1 MTPIRRLLVIC
12 FASAGWAFS
21 FGVGTQAVTH
31 WLNAHGAS
39 NFVIGLN
46 HSTYYLGIALASLF
60 VPALTRRFGTGCAP
74 AGMILAGLSL
84 ILFPCWTES
93 SWWFGL
99 RFLAG
104 VAGALSLIPLEA
116 QVSRESDPTER
127 TRNFSFYAVALTL
140 GGALGICAGLHF
152 YEISPKLAFSL
163 GGCVPILSAAIL
175 SRAMKQTIPAHSPG
189 PRGAVAWSNNFLS
202 YGTAWCQG
210 FLEGGLVAFLSLYLV
225 SLGMSKDVAGL
236 QMAVTLIGVIVFQV
250 PVAWLADRLGRTP
263 LLLTCY
269 AMAAVTLAA
278 LPWLQ
283 LSWALAVCLFFL
295 GAWSG
300 AMYPLGLALLGDRI
314 PEANLARAY
323 AWYMAMECVGSQIG
337 AAAMGEARDRW
348 GQASMFWVGFAAV
361 VGVVASWAV
370 LVGVQRW
377 RAAPSGAV
385 GVQDTDRQAA

>member
-1 MTPIRRLLVIC
+1 MTPFRRLLVIC
-12 FASAGWAFS
+12 FTSAGWAFS

-46 HSTYYLGIALASLF
+46 HSTYYLGIALASLL
-60 VPALTRRFGTGCAP
+60 VPGLTRRFGAGCAP
-74 AGMILAGLSL
+74 TGMMLAGLSL
-84 ILFPCWTES
+84 VLFPWSTGAP
-93 SWWFGL
+93 WWFGL

-116 QVSRESDPTER
+116 QVSRESDPAQR

-140 GGALGICAGLHF
+140 GGAAGICAGLHF
-152 YEISPKLAFSL
+152 YEINPTLAFSL
-163 GGCVPILSAAIL
+163 GGCAPILSAAVL
-175 SRAMKQTIPAHSPG
+175 VRALKQSNPATAFK
-189 PRGAVAWSNNFLS
+189 PRGAVAWSDNFLS

-225 SLGMSKDVAGL
+225 SLGMSKDAAGL
-236 QMAVTLIGVIVFQV
+236 QMGVTLVGVIAFQV
-250 PVAWLADRLGRTP
+250 PVAWLADRVGRTP
-263 LLLTCY
+263 MLLTCY
-269 AMAAVTLAA
+269 AMVAIGLAA

-300 AMYPLGLALLGDRI
+300 AMYPLGLALLGDRL
-314 PEANLARAY
+314 PEASLARAY
-323 AWYMAMECVGSQIG
+323 AWYMAMECVGSQLG

-348 GQASMFWVGFAAV
+348 GQESMFWVGFAAV
-361 VGVVASWAV
+361 LGVVAAWVVV
-370 LVGVQRW
+370 LGVQRW
-377 RAAPSGAV
+377 RTWRSPACKVESE
-385 GVQDTDRQAA
+385 RQAA